1 MDVATIRTIIKEI
14 IGKATSIK
22 PEEIDDMA
30 SFADDLMLDSL
41 SLLEIG
47 VDVDHVFKLN
57 IPDEELAERLKD
69 LRTVQDSVEF
79 VQAYMVQNG
88 KGVPG

>member
-1 MDVATIRTIIKEI
+1 MDVAAIRTIVKEI

-79 VQAYMVQNG
+79 VQAYMVQNE

>member
-1 MDVATIRTIIKEI
+1 MDVVAIRTIVKEI

-47 VDVDHVFKLN
+47 VDVDHAFKLN

-69 LRTVQDSVEF
+69 LRTVQDAVEF
-79 VQAYMVQNG
+79 VQAYMAQTE